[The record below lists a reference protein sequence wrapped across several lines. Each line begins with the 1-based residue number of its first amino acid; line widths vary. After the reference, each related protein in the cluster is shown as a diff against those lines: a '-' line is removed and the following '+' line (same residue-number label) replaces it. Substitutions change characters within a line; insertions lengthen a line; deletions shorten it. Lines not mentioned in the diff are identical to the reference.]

1 MSSMEPMRHLCDGSL
16 GGRWEIRNQ
25 MLGTSSVIQTFW
37 KVGNMRICCFL
48 WLIVSWY
55 IRWAL
60 VLSGVRMWWPH
71 GCPPPFQLPLIY
83 WFTTRSWRICQVWYC
98 FSWIS
103 ISVDDIPHIAR
114 VISTTHLYIAIT
126 IFRLIPA
133 LLCDAIPV
141 SSSPVIVLHG
151 WHGLSVLQQ
160 TVGGGYLEVGIVPL
174 TNCFYSINI
183 FSKWK
188 HSKRPFQSSDQ
199 LHFYRY
205 GVTIPSANFTWQWT
219 IHHFKFFA
227 PWTEVK
233 KTTSRFDYRGH

>member
-16 GGRWEIRNQ
+16 GCRWEIRNQ
-25 MLGTSSVIQTFW
+25 MLETSNVIQRFW

-103 ISVDDIPHIAR
+103 ISVDCIPHIAR
-114 VISTTHLYIAIT
+114 VISTTHL
-126 IFRLIPA
+126 
-133 LLCDAIPV
+133 LLSQSSGSSQLCYAMPSPCQAAQSSYSTDDTDWV
-141 SSSPVIVLHG
+141 SSNKR
-151 WHGLSVLQQ
+151 
-160 TVGGGYLEVGIVPL
+160 LEVGTWKWVLYHSPTAFIASTFFLSGNTVKDRSKVVINYISTAMELLYPL
-174 TNCFYSINI
+174 LI
-183 FSKWK
+183 
-188 HSKRPFQSSDQ
+188 
-199 LHFYRY
+199 LHGNRQY
-205 GVTIPSANFTWQWT
+205 
-219 IHHFKFFA
+219 
-227 PWTEVK
+227 
-233 KTTSRFDYRGH
+233 TTSNSLPLEHE